1 MVGQII
7 SLPNRGSIF
16 LEMWEGVMGYVIV
29 GGADQEGENDWIVKK
44 MIKYNFKR

>member
-44 MIKYNFKR
+44 